1 MTKDEIQRAFS
12 DSVGVILT
20 YLDEAGTGSAV
31 KRAVK
36 EEMYHLCDDKIMPMA
51 DKQEQE
57 GDDNGDRFNR

>member
-1 MTKDEIQRAFS
+1 LTKDEIQRAFS